1 MNLVMVHDNRG
12 YFCVSGLI
20 ILCIISILMYYLHD
34 LYSQEM
40 QTVSVLQ
47 TSCIARNLTL
57 SEASKI
63 IALYTN
69 DKTIWN
75 EHCLEA
81 IDKYDLSDGILVDE
95 VQQQKANLGM
105 VLSRAYLMHYKENM
119 YILIIESTVLDIT
132 NQICIYLIKKD
143 DELIVERWER

>member
-1 MNLVMVHDNRG
+1 MVHDNRG

-20 ILCIISILMYYLHD
+20 ILSIISILMYYLHD
-34 LYSQEM
+34 LYSQEV

-105 VLSRAYLMHYKENM
+105 VLSRAHLVHYKENM

>member
-1 MNLVMVHDNRG
+1 MNLTMVHDNRG
-12 YFCVSGLI
+12 YFSVSGLI
-20 ILCIISILMYYLHD
+20 ILSIISILMYYLHD

-47 TSCIARNLTL
+47 TSYIARNLTL

-63 IALYTN
+63 IALYTD

-81 IDKYDLSDGILVDE
+81 IDEYDLSDGILVDE

-105 VLSRAYLMHYKENM
+105 VLSRAYLVHYKENT
-119 YILIIESTVLDIT
+119 YILVIESTVLDIT
-132 NQICIYLIKKD
+132 NQICIYLTKKD

>member
-1 MNLVMVHDNRG
+1 MVHDNRG

-132 NQICIYLIKKD
+132 NQICIYLTKKD

>member
-1 MNLVMVHDNRG
+1 MVHDNKG
-12 YFCVSGLI
+12 YFCISGLI

-34 LYSQEM
+34 LYLQEM
-40 QTVSVLQ
+40 QTVSILQ
-47 TSCIARNLTL
+47 TSYTARNLTL

-75 EHCLEA
+75 EHCLQA
-81 IDKYDLSDGILVDE
+81 MNRYDLSDGILVDE
-95 VQQQKANLGM
+95 MQQQADNFGM
-105 VLSRAYLMHYKENM
+105 MLSRAYLVHYKENM
-119 YILIIESTVLDIT
+119 YILVVESTVLDIT
-132 NQICIYLIKKD
+132 NQICIYLTKKD

>member
-1 MNLVMVHDNRG
+1 MVHDKSG
-12 YFCVSGLI
+12 TFCISGLI

-34 LYSQEM
+34 LYSREA
-40 QTVSVLQ
+40 QTVRILQ
-47 TSCIARNLTL
+47 TSYIARNLTL

-75 EHCLEA
+75 EHCLMA
-81 IDKYDLSDGILVDE
+81 MDKYDLSDGILVDE
-95 VQQQKANLGM
+95 VQQQADNFGM
-105 VLSRAYLMHYKENM
+105 MLSRAYLVHYKEDM
-119 YILIIESTVLDIT
+119 YILVVESTALDIT
-132 NQICIYLIKKD
+132 NQICIYLTKKD

>member
-20 ILCIISILMYYLHD
+20 ILSIISILMYYLHD

-95 VQQQKANLGM
+95 VQQQKVNLGM
-105 VLSRAYLMHYKENM
+105 VLSRAHLVHYKENM

>member
-1 MNLVMVHDNRG
+1 MVHDNRG

-20 ILCIISILMYYLHD
+20 ILSIISILMYYLHD
-34 LYSQEM
+34 LYSQEV

-95 VQQQKANLGM
+95 VQQQKVNLGM
-105 VLSRAYLMHYKENM
+105 VLSRAHLVHYKENM

>member
-1 MNLVMVHDNRG
+1 
-12 YFCVSGLI
+12 
-20 ILCIISILMYYLHD
+20 
-34 LYSQEM
+34 M

-47 TSCIARNLTL
+47 TSYIARNLTL

-63 IALYTN
+63 IALYTD

-81 IDKYDLSDGILVDE
+81 IDEYDLSDGILVDE

-105 VLSRAYLMHYKENM
+105 VLSRAYLVHYKENT
-119 YILIIESTVLDIT
+119 YILVIESTVLDIT
-132 NQICIYLIKKD
+132 NQICIYLTKKD

>member
-1 MNLVMVHDNRG
+1 MVHDNRG
-12 YFCVSGLI
+12 YFSVSGLI
-20 ILCIISILMYYLHD
+20 ILSIISILMYYLHD

-40 QTVSVLQ
+40 QTVSILQ
-47 TSCIARNLTL
+47 TSYTARNLTL

-81 IDKYDLSDGILVDE
+81 MNRYDLSDGILVDE
-95 VQQQKANLGM
+95 MQQQADNFGM
-105 VLSRAYLMHYKENM
+105 MLSRAYLVHYKENM
-119 YILIIESTVLDIT
+119 YILVIESTVLDIT
-132 NQICIYLIKKD
+132 NQICIYLTKKD

>member
-1 MNLVMVHDNRG
+1 MVHDNRG
-12 YFCVSGLI
+12 YFSVSGLI
-20 ILCIISILMYYLHD
+20 ILSIISILMYYLHD

-40 QTVSVLQ
+40 QTVSILQ
-47 TSCIARNLTL
+47 TSYTARNLTL

-81 IDKYDLSDGILVDE
+81 MNRYDLSDGILVDE
-95 VQQQKANLGM
+95 MQQQADNFGM
-105 VLSRAYLMHYKENM
+105 MLSRAYLVHCKENM
-119 YILIIESTVLDIT
+119 YILVIESTVLDIT
-132 NQICIYLIKKD
+132 NQICIYLTKKD

>member
-47 TSCIARNLTL
+47 TSYIARNLTL

-105 VLSRAYLMHYKENM
+105 VLSRAYLVHYKESV
-119 YILIIESTVLDIT
+119 YILVIESTVLDIT
-132 NQICIYLIKKD
+132 NQICIYLTKKD

>member
-132 NQICIYLIKKD
+132 NQICIYLTKKD

>member
-12 YFCVSGLI
+12 YFSVSGLI

-47 TSCIARNLTL
+47 TSYIARNLTL

-105 VLSRAYLMHYKENM
+105 VLSRAYLVHYKENT
-119 YILIIESTVLDIT
+119 YILVIESTVLDIT
-132 NQICIYLIKKD
+132 NQICIYLTKKD

>member
-1 MNLVMVHDNRG
+1 MVHDNRG
-12 YFCVSGLI
+12 YFSVSGLI
-20 ILCIISILMYYLHD
+20 ILSIISILMYYLHD

-47 TSCIARNLTL
+47 TSYIARNLTL

-63 IALYTN
+63 IALYTD

-81 IDKYDLSDGILVDE
+81 IDEYDL
-95 VQQQKANLGM
+95 
-105 VLSRAYLMHYKENM
+105 
-119 YILIIESTVLDIT
+119 
-132 NQICIYLIKKD
+132 
-143 DELIVERWER
+143 

>member
-1 MNLVMVHDNRG
+1 MVHDNRG

-20 ILCIISILMYYLHD
+20 ILSIISILMYYLHD

-95 VQQQKANLGM
+95 VQQQKVNLGM
-105 VLSRAYLMHYKENM
+105 VLSRAHLVHYKENM

>member
-12 YFCVSGLI
+12 YFSVSGLI
-20 ILCIISILMYYLHD
+20 ILSIISILMYYLHD

-47 TSCIARNLTL
+47 TSYISRNLTL

-63 IALYTN
+63 IALYTD

-81 IDKYDLSDGILVDE
+81 IDEYDLSDGILVDE

-105 VLSRAYLMHYKENM
+105 VLSRAYLVHYKENT
-119 YILIIESTVLDIT
+119 YILVIESTVLDIT
-132 NQICIYLIKKD
+132 NQICIYLTKKD

>member
-1 MNLVMVHDNRG
+1 MVHDNKG
-12 YFCVSGLI
+12 YFCISGLI

-34 LYSQEM
+34 LYLQEM
-40 QTVSVLQ
+40 QTVSILQ
-47 TSCIARNLTL
+47 TSYTARNLTL

-81 IDKYDLSDGILVDE
+81 MNRYDLSDGILVDE
-95 VQQQKANLGM
+95 MQQQADNFGM
-105 VLSRAYLMHYKENM
+105 MLSRAYLVYYKENM
-119 YILIIESTVLDIT
+119 YILVVESTVLDIT
-132 NQICIYLIKKD
+132 NQICIYLTKKD

>member
-12 YFCVSGLI
+12 YFSVSGLI
-20 ILCIISILMYYLHD
+20 ILSIISILMYYLHD

-40 QTVSVLQ
+40 QTVSILQ
-47 TSCIARNLTL
+47 TSYTARNLTL

-81 IDKYDLSDGILVDE
+81 MNRYDLSDGILVDE
-95 VQQQKANLGM
+95 MQQQADNFGM
-105 VLSRAYLMHYKENM
+105 MLSRAYLVHYKENM
-119 YILIIESTVLDIT
+119 YILVIESTVLDIT
-132 NQICIYLIKKD
+132 NQICIYLTKKD